1 MANDNTSISSLLPD
15 FGLQTASNLIQTG
28 VNSLL
33 QRNASRRAFNQQKE
47 LMKLSDQYQR
57 NLMQDTPLINK
68 SAMQDAGLSTAALN
82 DPFNGASTNA
92 TGSTPAVDA
101 AQMTPID
108 ISALRTASMQRGVL
122 SGQKELLEAQTHKA
136 EEEAKAQEI
145 LNKQNQRDYDDELEQ
160 GKQRWRIW
168 HNELS
173 DEDRSMYDAM
183 WRDSS
188 KSTTNLDEVTV
199 VPPQYISQ
207 RRWELLS
214 GNSENK
220 LHAEYSE
227 YTQRHTAAMFDSV
240 IKGDQLHNADVRAA
254 LVGLPKMQ
262 FDKLKQELDN
272 LQQNYNMTESI
283 KQYTIDSA
291 KWNSKKA
298 EQDFL
303 NSKNDKEL
311 KDIAI
316 NFQRIINPLI
326 ENFQRLQNDALSKE
340 NNFKEKTYPSLI
352 NQVNAGNQN
361 DSNVLLNNI
370 LGGHASFKDVIKFGL
385 PIIGKL
391 FEAVGP
397 ALVKAAIK

>member
-1 MANDNTSISSLLPD
+1 MAEEKIGLSSLLPD

-33 QRNASRRAFNQQKE
+33 QRNASRRAFNQQKQ
-47 LMKLSDQYQR
+47 LMQLSDQYQR

-92 TGSTPAVDA
+92 TGSAPPPAA

-108 ISALRTASMQRGVL
+108 VSALRTAFMQRGVL
-122 SGQKELLEAQTHKA
+122 EGQKELLEAQTHKA
-136 EEEAKAQEI
+136 EEEAKAQKI
-145 LNKQNQRDYDDELEQ
+145 LNNQNQRDYDDEVAQ
-160 GKQRWRIW
+160 GKERWRIW
-168 HNELS
+168 HNGLS

-188 KSTTNLDEVTV
+188 KDTTKLDEVTV

-207 RRWELLS
+207 KRWELLS

-227 YTQRHTAAMFDSV
+227 YTARHTSAVFDAA
-240 IKGDQLHNADVRAA
+240 IKGEQLHNEDIKAA
-254 LVGLPKMQ
+254 IAGLPKVQ
-262 FDKLKQELDN
+262 YDKLKQELDN
-272 LQQNYNMTESI
+272 LQQNYNITESI

-291 KWNSKKA
+291 KWNSKRA
-298 EQDFL
+298 EQDFI
-303 NSKNDKEL
+303 NSQKDATL

-316 NFQRIINPLI
+316 SFQNIINPLI
-326 ENFQRLQNDALSKE
+326 ENYQRLQNDAQRQE
-340 NNFKEKTYPSLI
+340 NNFKRKTYPSLI
-352 NQVNAGNQN
+352 KQVNAGNQN
-361 DSNVLLNNI
+361 DSNVLINSI
-370 LGGHASFKDVIKFGL
+370 LGGHASWRDVIKFGL
-385 PIIGKL
+385 PIVGKL

>member
-1 MANDNTSISSLLPD
+1 MANENTGISSLIPD
-15 FGLQTASNLIQTG
+15 FGLQTASNLLQTG

-33 QRNASRRAFNQQKE
+33 QRNASRRAFNQQKQ
-47 LMKLSDQYQR
+47 LMQLSDQYQR

-92 TGSTPAVDA
+92 TGSAPPPAA
-101 AQMTPID
+101 AQMSPID
-108 ISALRTASMQRGVL
+108 ISSLRTASMQRGVL
-122 SGQKELLEAQTHKA
+122 EGQKELLDAQTRKA
-136 EEEAKAQEI
+136 DEEAKAQKI
-145 LNKQNQRDYDDELEQ
+145 LNDKNKRDYDDETEQ

-168 HNELS
+168 YQNLS
-173 DEDRSMYDAM
+173 DDDKSLADAQ
-183 WRDSS
+183 RPDYHPGENGLS
-188 KSTTNLDEVTV
+188 EQV
-199 VPPQYISQ
+199 VYPPQYISQ
-207 RRWELLS
+207 QRWELLS

-227 YTQRHTAAMFDSV
+227 YTQRHTAAVFDAA
-240 IKGDQLHNADVRAA
+240 IKGEQLKSEDVKAA
-254 LVGLPKMQ
+254 IVALPKAQ
-262 FDKLKQELDN
+262 YDKLKQEYDN
-272 LQQNYNMTESI
+272 LLQNHNITESI

-303 NSKNDKEL
+303 NSQKDNTL

-316 NFQRIINPLI
+316 SFQRIINPLI
-326 ENFQRLQNDALSKE
+326 EHYQQLQNDALSKE
-340 NNFKEKTYPSLI
+340 NDFKSKTYPSLI
-352 NQVNAGNQN
+352 KRINAGNAN
-361 DSNVLLNNI
+361 DSDVLLNDI
-370 LGGHASFKDVIKFGL
+370 LSGKASFKDVIKFGL

-397 ALVKAAIK
+397 ALVKAAFK